1 MVWAMNEIL
10 KNTLSLLTTCV
21 GSYPMLLAVHVVS
34 IILKL
39 FIAANLILRFKKSG
53 SSIAFRSW
61 ILLLLVIVSA
71 CIIDFSWVV
80 KATKEIL
87 LPSLDYRFVLL
98 CVRLAWGFMAIQYQA
113 LSLFVNSLLGKARWS
128 KIIESVLVVGNLTI
142 FCFFVFLAIYDFNC
156 TAPQHRM
163 YFESVMQRLGFIYVI
178 SNLALSSFLCGTRIV
193 QAIHLPR
200 ILRKQLKLLVQF
212 LMLPYVLS
220 ELIQV
225 CPVDFSVTWVTNN
238 YTVVSLTTLL
248 LTYAIYH
255 CIRKVMGLR
264 FLNFQSQVQS
274 TYQAD
279 FIEEFK
285 SALDQLSH
293 VTSLIEVHQVV
304 QDFFAASFR
313 IPVQRTKLYVR
324 PSNTSLRES
333 SEKEA
338 MKDVFDIEHSMQI
351 YLDESALEAIT
362 RGPKLLAADEIAF
375 SNFYEESAIYK
386 NWLLFLDAINADIF
400 VPIYKDSSIVAYI
413 IVERYARVGG
423 MRDGEDF
430 YHQAEQ
436 DQMVIFAN
444 YLGNIINLL
453 QHRNLHT
460 LIQNEKELQ
469 DELFHKHQEINQF
482 KESMRLFLQQA
493 AERKVG
499 IIFYRNRNFSFGN
512 QAARDMIGININMHR
527 GHPLGKTLRELA
539 QQVLE
544 YKAPES
550 RTGLDHQGNPL
561 VFSGVLNLEHNNVII
576 TVHYPEVSDFVKH
589 KIDLLKD
596 PTAWDYLLYLET
608 TPSGKLINQLV
619 PSSTPTLLNFKIE
632 LLKVALSKK
641 AILLSTP
648 EEDLDPTVEVLHHI
662 SLREQLCILNLQGP
676 TKNIDIATKLFG
688 ISVLFGSSVEV
699 PLFEKLNNIGT
710 LCIKNIHFLDLDTQ
724 EQLAEY
730 LRYGMYRVC
739 KSNQKLSA
747 HVRLIFSTSVN
758 LASLVQEGKFSQRL
772 FDELKVTTIN
782 MPSLITLPEHEM
794 KSLIEDVTEQVVKN
808 TDFKYLLEFTEKERS
823 RIIVSRPESMQGLKE
838 KIRQLLV
845 SKSKKNQIYQ
855 DVKFDPAYN
864 IGDPE
869 IAEAVRLGK
878 YALKDPRIMSV
889 LWNKFKSQNKI
900 ATLLGVNRSSVNRR
914 CKEYNLI

>member
-1 MVWAMNEIL
+1 MEPFNIIL
-10 KNTLSLLTTCV
+10 SYV
-21 GSYPMLLAVHVVS
+21 MEFIGSYPMLLVIHVLS
-34 IILKL
+34 LFLKL
-39 FIAANLILRFKKSG
+39 FIAINLIFRFKRAG

-61 ILLLLVIVSA
+61 VLLLLVIVSA
-71 CIIDFSWVV
+71 SVVDFSWVMKSV
-80 KATKEIL
+80 KAFVF
-87 LPSLDYRFVLL
+87 PSLDYRVVLL
-98 CVRLAWGFMAIQYQA
+98 IIRLAWGFMAIQYQA
-113 LSLFVNSLLGKARWS
+113 LSLFMNSLLGKARWS
-128 KIIESVLVVGNLTI
+128 KTI
-142 FCFFVFLAIYDFNC
+142 DYIFLISSFSIFIFFCMLAFYDFNC
-156 TAPQHRM
+156 ISPEHRPSLELFM
-163 YFESVMQRLGFIYVI
+163 LHI
-178 SNLALSSFLCGTRIV
+178 SSAHILVNLTYSSFLCATRIV
-193 QAIHLPR
+193 KANHMPR
-200 ILRKQLKLLVQF
+200 ILRKQLKLFVQF
-212 LMLPYVLS
+212 LMIPYVLS

-225 CPVDFSVTWVTNN
+225 YPFNFSITWVTNN
-238 YTVVSLTTLL
+238 YMVVSLTTLL

-293 VTSLIEVHQVV
+293 ITSLTEVQQVA

-313 IPVQRTKLYVR
+313 IPAQRTKLYVR
-324 PSNTSLRES
+324 PSNASLRES
-333 SEKEA
+333 SEKEI
-338 MKDVFDIEHSMQI
+338 MKDVLDIEHSI
-351 YLDESALEAIT
+351 ETYLDESALEVMAK
-362 RGPKLLAADEIAF
+362 GPKLLAADEIAF
-375 SNFYEESAIYK
+375 SNFYEENAIYK

-400 VPIYKDSSIVAYI
+400 VPIYKDSNIVAYI

-453 QHRNLHT
+453 QHRNLRA
-460 LIQNEKELQ
+460 LIRNEKELQ

-527 GHPLGKTLRELA
+527 GHPLSKTLRELA

-576 TVHYPEVSDFVKH
+576 TVHYPEVSDLVKH
-589 KIDLLKD
+589 KINLLKD

-608 TPSGKLINQLV
+608 TPSGKLINQLI

-632 LLKVALSKK
+632 LLKAALSKK
-641 AILLSTP
+641 AILLSAP
-648 EEDLDPTVEVLHHI
+648 EEDLEPTVEVLHHI
-662 SLREQLCILNLQGP
+662 SLREQLYILNLQGP
-676 TKNIDIATKLFG
+676 TKNIDTATKFFG
-688 ISVLFGSSVEV
+688 INALFGSPVEA
-699 PLFEKLNNIGT
+699 PLFEKLNNNGT
-710 LCIKNIHFLDLDTQ
+710 LCIKNIQFLDLDTQ

-730 LRYGMYRVC
+730 LRYGTYKVF
-739 KSNQKLSA
+739 KSNQRISA
-747 HVRLIFSTSVN
+747 QVRLIFSTSVN
-758 LASLVQEGKFSQRL
+758 LANLVQEGKFSQKL
-772 FDELKVTTIN
+772 LDELKITTIN
-782 MPSLITLPEHEM
+782 MPSLIALPEQEM
-794 KSLIEDVTEQVVKN
+794 KVLIEDVTEQAVKN
-808 TDFKYLLEFTEKERS
+808 TDFKYLLEFTDKERS
-823 RIIVSRPESMQGLKE
+823 RIVVSRPESMQELRE
-838 KIRQLLV
+838 KIHQLLV
-845 SKSKKNQIYQ
+845 AKSKKNQIYQ
-855 DVKFDPAYN
+855 EVTFDPAYN

-878 YALKDPRIMSV
+878 YALKDSRIMAV